1 MGLEGELMAFL
12 IGTVGGLGS
21 VKGRCER
28 RGQMQMKVKSI
39 REVVVK
45 II

>member
-1 MGLEGELMAFL
+1 MFLIGTVVVFL
-12 IGTVGGLGS
+12 IGTVGGLGG
-21 VKGRCER
+21 VKERCER
-28 RGQMQMKVKSI
+28 RGQMQVEVKNM